1 MDATNLRSEDLPPI
15 LPERVV
21 AKRWDRSV
29 RTLQRWREAGTGPTW
44 MQIGGG
50 VFYRREDVLAFEAA
64 KRRGGSET

>member
-1 MDATNLRSEDLPPI
+1 MDAANGRSEDLPPI

-21 AKRWDRSV
+21 ARRWNRSV
-29 RTLQRWREAGTGPTW
+29 RTLQRWRKAGTGPTW